1 MYNTI
6 MISYL
11 KGKISKKSD
20 KFVVILVGN
29 IGFKVFMSKKA
40 LFGLNAG
47 NEIEVFCFL
56 NVKENILDLY
66 GFLNQDELDFF
77 GILESIRGIGPKAA
91 LEISSLGP
99 LNKIRERIL
108 KNDEKLFEGIPGIG
122 KKKAMTIILE
132 LTGKIRAF
140 KEQEKDEDVGEVES
154 ALMTLGF
161 SKAQAKDA
169 VKKIPKEISDAEGKI
184 KYVLKSMAKPS
195 L

>member
-1 MYNTI
+1 

-11 KGKISKKSD
+11 KGKISKKGD
-20 KFVVILVGN
+20 KFVIILVGS

-40 LFGLNAG
+40 LLRLNAG
-47 NEIEVFCFL
+47 EEVEVFCFL

-77 GILESIRGIGPKAA
+77 GILESIRGIGPKAS

-99 LNKIRERIL
+99 LNKIKERIL

-140 KEQEKDEDVGEVES
+140 GKQEKSEEVGEVES

-161 SKAQAKDA
+161 SKSQAKDA
-169 VKKIPKEISDAEGKI
+169 VKKIPKEISDTEEKI
-184 KYVLKSMAKPS
+184 KYALKYIRN
-195 L
+195 